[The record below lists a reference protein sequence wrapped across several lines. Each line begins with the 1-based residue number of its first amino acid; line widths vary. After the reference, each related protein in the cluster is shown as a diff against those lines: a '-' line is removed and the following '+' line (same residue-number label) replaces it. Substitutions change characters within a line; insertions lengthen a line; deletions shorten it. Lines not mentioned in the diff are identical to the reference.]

1 MKHNTNDHSNAVYF
15 ALLNLADDGTYSI
28 THVEINGPDK
38 FIHIEKHL
46 RPTFCPSCNARM
58 HSKGIYTRRV
68 NHPITQD
75 SMNIYLIV
83 HQRRWICKS
92 CGHTENDSF
101 PFLDKYSHSSNITPY
116 LILDAFRNLSRS
128 TADIA
133 AQFNISDSSAR
144 LVFKRY
150 VDLPRLPLPEYISV
164 DEVYLNIS
172 NKDKYAFVIMD
183 FVSGEIIDIVH
194 NRWRSTI
201 EDYFLSIPLKERLNV
216 KGVISDA
223 YRTYLKL
230 PEDFFPHA
238 LTILDSFHVIKLI
251 ISRINTYIYKV
262 LKRYK
267 KRDEERRKQKNHDE
281 NRDSRTI
288 RPSREVILLQNYKW
302 VILKNQDDIN
312 YSTKRYYHKMLSMNV
327 DTFAIEKMFLDLDPN
342 FKKLRD
348 LKEEYIEFNE
358 QDYADEFD
366 VLSSLNTLIDKYRR
380 SDQSIFRDFAL
391 FLRSNTDPIVNSFI
405 KVKVHRKSASGEKE
419 YYARLSNGPMESF
432 NRKPKDLKR
441 ESRGFSDFDYT
452 RNRILW
458 ATRENPSVK
467 GIPRSKEEIKT
478 NEGKERDPY
487 KKKKQSSSK

>member
-75 SMNIYLIV
+75 SMNI
-83 HQRRWICKS
+83 
-92 CGHTENDSF
+92 
-101 PFLDKYSHSSNITPY
+101 Y

-201 EDYFLSIPLKERLNV
+201 EDYFLSIPLRERLNV

-312 YSTKRYYHKMLSMNV
+312 YSTKRYYHKMLGMNV

-391 FLRSNTDPIVNSFI
+391 FLRANTDPIVNSFI

-478 NEGKERDPY
+478 NEGKERGPY

>member
-1 MKHNTNDHSNAVYF
+1 MLSGTFPDRQRISLPSSISPTPAHAWSSNAMWIF
-15 ALLNLADDGTYSI
+15 PGFPCRNTY
-28 THVEINGPDK
+28 PWM
-38 FIHIEKHL
+38 
-46 RPTFCPSCNARM
+46 R
-58 HSKGIYTRRV
+58 
-68 NHPITQD
+68 
-75 SMNIYLIV
+75 
-83 HQRRWICKS
+83 
-92 CGHTENDSF
+92 
-101 PFLDKYSHSSNITPY
+101 
-116 LILDAFRNLSRS
+116 
-128 TADIA
+128 
-133 AQFNISDSSAR
+133 
-144 LVFKRY
+144 
-150 VDLPRLPLPEYISV
+150 YIS
-164 DEVYLNIS
+164 IS
-172 NKDKYAFVIMD
+172 VIKINTLSSSWTLSPARSSIS
-183 FVSGEIIDIVH
+183 FTTAGVRPSKIIF
-194 NRWRSTI
+194 W
-201 EDYFLSIPLKERLNV
+201 SIPLKERLNV

-238 LTILDSFHVIKLI
+238 LTILDSFHVIRLI
-251 ISRINTYIYKV
+251 ISQINTYIYKV
-262 LKRYK
+262 LKWYR
-267 KRDEERRKQKNHDE
+267 KRDEERLKQKNHDT
-281 NRDSRTI
+281 NHDNQSI
-288 RPSREVILLQNYKW
+288 RPPKEVILLQNYKW

-312 YSTKRYYHKMLSMNV
+312 YSTKRYYHKMLGMNV

-391 FLRSNTDPIVNSFI
+391 FLRANTDPIVNSFI

-478 NEGKERDPY
+478 NEGKERGPY